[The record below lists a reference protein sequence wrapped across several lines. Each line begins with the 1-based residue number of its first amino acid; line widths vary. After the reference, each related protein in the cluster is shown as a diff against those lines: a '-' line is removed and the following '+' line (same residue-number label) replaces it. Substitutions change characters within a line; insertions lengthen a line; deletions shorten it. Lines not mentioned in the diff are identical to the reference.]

1 MQGGKERVSR
11 YHEGTNSVRGRKN
24 GRGDKERKENV
35 EPTLGLIHSFISPD
49 LRHQVV
55 ELGPQILREK
65 KWPGKKT
72 VSKVSY
78 RIFNSVCRHTSVDL
92 YMSSHQQTHMRK
104 PRGQDLHNRGFRKRK
119 WKGGAPLMKIM

>member
-1 MQGGKERVSR
+1 MCAGRKRERVSR

-35 EPTLGLIHSFISPD
+35 EPTLGLLHSFISPD

-55 ELGPQILREK
+55 ELGPKILRKK
-65 KWPGKKT
+65 KWPGKKM

-78 RIFNSVCRHTSVDL
+78 RIFNSVCRPVYELTSANP
-92 YMSSHQQTHMRK
+92 HEETTWTG
-104 PRGQDLHNRGFRKRK
+104 P
-119 WKGGAPLMKIM
+119 A